1 MFDYANETLGV
12 SRPSVQENILFF
24 TNFDNLFEFR
34 NFHSNPD
41 TTWEGRMAARDA
53 EIFDDMRRRLIT
65 GEFGYGN
72 KLRAEKLRS
81 DYSCSASTVR
91 EVLFRLSTV
100 GLVDFQEQR
109 GFRSPQQ
116 SAERQHD
123 LTHMRIM
130 LESEGACL
138 SIRLGGVEWEAR
150 LSAAHH
156 KLSHIEMRV
165 RASGDISSLLNLWSQ
180 AEHEFHDTLIDA
192 CGSAL
197 LIRTHQVIYEQ
208 FRQQLVSA
216 ETNYGYFPENIPEH
230 QGILD
235 AALER
240 NEDLLRKRIHDHL
253 ARNLSHPLPAAI

>member
-1 MFDYANETLGV
+1 MGT
-12 SRPSVQENILFF
+12 Q
-24 TNFDNLFEFR
+24 
-34 NFHSNPD
+34 
-41 TTWEGRMAARDA
+41 DA
-53 EIFDDMRRRLIT
+53 DIFDDMRHRLIT
-65 GEFGYGN
+65 GEFGYGT

-81 DYSCSASTVR
+81 DYNCSASTVR

-109 GFRSPQQ
+109 GFRSPYQ
-116 SAERQHD
+116 SRERQHD

-138 SIRLGGVEWEAR
+138 SIRLGGVEWESR

-165 RASGDISSLLNLWSQ
+165 RSSGDVSPLLNLWSR
-180 AEHEFHDTLIDA
+180 AEQEFHETLIEA

-197 LIRTHQVIYEQ
+197 LIRTHLVIYEQ

-216 ETNYGYFPENIPEH
+216 ETNYGYFAENIPEH
-230 QGILD
+230 QAILD

-240 NEDLLRKRIHDHL
+240 NEDLVRKRIHDHL
-253 ARNLSHPLPAAI
+253 ARNLTHPLPGKHQTVAFGKSSLI